1 MIGLMVF
8 VVVTHVP
15 LQVASVWAVKHPVAR
30 IAALLP
36 LIPTL
41 RVTIRG
47 MQPDAYRDGSLYAIM
62 LGFVMVPTMA
72 YLMIFLFM
80 GLAWRS
86 REKGK
91 RSVNSMPGG
100 DA

>member
-8 VVVTHVP
+8 VVATYVP
-15 LQVASVWAVKHPVAR
+15 LQVATVRAVKHPEAR

-36 LIPTL
+36 LIPML

-47 MQPDAYRDGSLYAIM
+47 MQPDAYYDGGSYAIM
-62 LGFVMVPTMA
+62 LGFVMAPTML
-72 YLMIFLFM
+72 YLTIFLFT

-86 REKGK
+86 REMGK